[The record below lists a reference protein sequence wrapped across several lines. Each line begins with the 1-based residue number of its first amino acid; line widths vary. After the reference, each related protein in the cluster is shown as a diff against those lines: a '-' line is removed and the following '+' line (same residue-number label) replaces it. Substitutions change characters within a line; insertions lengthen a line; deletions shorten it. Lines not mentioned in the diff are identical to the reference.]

1 MIDTFV
7 TAAPQ
12 MHDTLLAVGE
22 NISPQAP
29 PGADDKVNTALS
41 YFMWGCIAIGIMGV
55 MAAGAWFIMAR
66 RAGNSE
72 EVQGTIARI
81 IGGSLLIILAGPIIN
96 ALVS

>member
-1 MIDTFV
+1 MLDMVIS
-7 TAAPQ
+7 AAPH

-29 PGADDKVNTALS
+29 PGADEKVNTALA
-41 YFMWGCIAIGIMGV
+41 YFMWGCIAVGIMGV

-72 EVQGTIARI
+72 EVQTTIFRI
-81 IGGSLLIILAGPIIN
+81 IGGSLLIILAGPVVN

>member
-1 MIDTFV
+1 MYDVLIH
-7 TAAPQ
+7 AAPA
-12 MHDTLLAVGE
+12 MTDHLLAVGE
-22 NISPQAP
+22 NISPEAP
-29 PGADDKVNTALS
+29 PGADDKVSTALS

-66 RAGNSE
+66 RAGNAE